1 MNKNLSYVLGL
12 VIFGLGFFAGMEYKA
27 YQIKSVFKDAFGGIT
42 ENNTSSQSDTVMEEA
57 KKENLI
63 TIDKKIGEEVSLAT
77 MNVLVNKVDE
87 KQTISSSYS
96 SPKVA
101 TEGTKFVV
109 VNMDVTNTTDSEF
122 SLSPDFLLVDNQDRE
137 FSTYSDSIGN
147 IDKYLNYRDLSP
159 SIKET
164 GVLVYQIP
172 SDSTSY
178 SMVIAKA
185 GTKELYKIALK

>member
-1 MNKNLSYVLGL
+1 MNKKASYIIGL

-27 YQIKSVFKDAFGGIT
+27 YQIKSVLKDAFSGIT
-42 ENNTSSQSDTVMEEA
+42 DNNNSSKATTVMEEA
-57 KKENLI
+57 KKENLT
-63 TIDKKIGEEVSLAT
+63 TIDKAIGDEVSLAT
-77 MNVLVNKVDE
+77 MKLLINKVDE
-87 KQTISSSYS
+87 KQTISSSYG

-101 TEGTKFVV
+101 TEGTKFAV
-109 VNMDVTNTTDSEF
+109 VNLDVTNTTDSEF
-122 SLSPDFLLVDNQDRE
+122 SLSPDFMVVDSQGRE
-137 FSTYSDSIGN
+137 FSVYSDSIGS
-147 IDKYLNYRDLSP
+147 IDKYLNYRSLAP

-185 GTKELYKIALK
+185 GTKELYKILLK

>member
-1 MNKNLSYVLGL
+1 MNKNVSYILGL
-12 VIFGLGFFAGMEYKA
+12 VIFGLGFFAGMEYKT

-42 ENNTSSQSDTVMEEA
+42 ENNNSLESGTVMEEA

-63 TIDKKIGEEVSLAT
+63 TIDKAIGEDVSLAT
-77 MNVLVNKVDE
+77 MNLRINKVDE
-87 KQTISSSYS
+87 KQTISSSHS

-147 IDKYLNYRDLSP
+147 IDKYLNYRSLSP

-172 SDSTSY
+172 ADSTSY
-178 SMVIAKA
+178 SMVIAKD